1 MISDYYEI
9 FKVLHIISIIS
20 WMAGMFYLPRLY
32 VYHADVKIGSETDI
46 LFKLME
52 KRLLH
57 IIINP
62 SMISTLI
69 FGLLIT
75 YIYGFKAV
83 GIWFHI
89 KMTSVA
95 LLLAIHGFLAK
106 CRKNFEKGE
115 NKYSAKFF
123 RILNEVPVILMI
135 ICVIM
140 VVIKPFD

>member
-1 MISDYYEI
+1 
-9 FKVLHIISIIS
+9 
-20 WMAGMFYLPRLY
+20 MAGMFYLPRLY